1 MNFQQEQENLI
12 SGLTNTPSLL
22 LHSCCGPCSTHCLEV
37 LSQYFLVTV
46 LWYNPNIQPEE
57 EFDLRLQNQK
67 KVLENLNTKNPVK
80 LLIVDYDS
88 KEFFDVSKGLEKERE
103 GGARCEKCFRLRLD
117 KTAQIAKEQDFEFFT
132 TTLTVSPHKNAEL
145 LNQLG
150 YEFAE
155 KYGIKFL
162 PADFKKKNGYKRS
175 IELSKQF
182 DLYRQ
187 NYCGCV
193 YSKWE

>member
-1 MNFQQEQENLI
+1 MNFQLEQENII
-12 SGLTNTPSLL
+12 SKLDHVPTLL
-22 LHSCCGPCSTHCLEV
+22 LHSCCGPCSSHCLEV
-37 LSQYFLVTV
+37 LSKHFSVTV
-46 LWYNPNIQPEE
+46 LWYNPNIQPAE
-57 EFDLRLQNQK
+57 EFNLRLQNQEK
-67 KVLENLNTKNPVK
+67 LLKSLQTQNPVK
-80 LLIVDYDS
+80 LLVTDYNPN
-88 KEFFDVSKGLEKERE
+88 EFFEVANGLEEEKE
-103 GGARCEKCFRLRLD
+103 GGARCEKCFRLRLE
-117 KTAQIAKEQDFEFFT
+117 KTAQIAKESGFEFFT

-150 YEFAE
+150 YEIAE
-155 KYGIKFL
+155 KYGINFL

>member
-1 MNFQQEQENLI
+1 MNFQLEQENII
-12 SGLTNTPSLL
+12 SKLDHVPTLL
-22 LHSCCGPCSTHCLEV
+22 LHSCCGPCSSHCLEV
-37 LSQYFLVTV
+37 LSKHFSVTV
-46 LWYNPNIQPEE
+46 LWYNPNIQPAE
-57 EFDLRLQNQK
+57 EFNLRLQNQEK
-67 KVLENLNTKNPVK
+67 LLKSLQTQNPVK
-80 LLIVDYDS
+80 LLVVDYNPN
-88 KEFFDVSKGLEKERE
+88 EFFEVAKGLEEEKE
-103 GGARCEKCFRLRLD
+103 GGARCEKCFRLRLE
-117 KTAQIAKEQDFEFFT
+117 KTAQIAKEQGIEFFT

-150 YEFAE
+150 CEIAE
-155 KYGIKFL
+155 KYGTKFL

-193 YSKWE
+193 YSKW

>member
-117 KTAQIAKEQDFEFFT
+117 KTAQIAKENGFEFFT

>member
-117 KTAQIAKEQDFEFFT
+117 KTAQIAKENGFEFLLQPLPFRPT
-132 TTLTVSPHKNAEL
+132 KTLN
-145 LNQLG
+145 
-150 YEFAE
+150 
-155 KYGIKFL
+155 FL
-162 PADFKKKNGYKRS
+162 IS
-175 IELSKQF
+175 
-182 DLYRQ
+182 
-187 NYCGCV
+187 
-193 YSKWE
+193 

>member
-1 MNFQQEQENLI
+1 MNFQLEQENII
-12 SGLTNTPSLL
+12 SKLNHVPTLL
-22 LHSCCGPCSTHCLEV
+22 LHSCCGPCSSHCLEV
-37 LSQYFLVTV
+37 LSEHFAVTV

-57 EFDLRLQNQK
+57 EFNLRLQNQEK
-67 KVLENLNTKNPVK
+67 LLKSLQTQNPVK
-80 LLIVDYDS
+80 LLVVDYNPN
-88 KEFFDVSKGLEKERE
+88 EFFEVANGLEEEKE
-103 GGARCEKCFRLRLD
+103 GGVRCEKCFRLRLE
-117 KTAQIAKEQDFEFFT
+117 KTAQIAKENGFEFFT

-150 YEFAE
+150 YEIAE